1 MHVVCALLFHPKCTI
16 IFGLSWAWDVK
27 LKECPLH
34 LAHRLPQPSLFSRSA
49 RMKRKKKKIILGSM
63 SKCGGAEG
71 KTRNKAFRVVEARS
85 GRYDK
90 KVTCIKKNLHRPC
103 TLYLTTQA
111 SSFFPLCLQEK
122 EQALSLFLARQK
134 NILQ

>member
-1 MHVVCALLFHPKCTI
+1 
-16 IFGLSWAWDVK
+16 
-27 LKECPLH
+27 
-34 LAHRLPQPSLFSRSA
+34 
-49 RMKRKKKKIILGSM
+49 M

-90 KVTCIKKNLHRPC
+90 KVTCIKKKSA
-103 TLYLTTQA
+103 QA
-111 SSFFPLCLQEK
+111 MHTVSHHASVIVFSPLLARERTGS
-122 EQALSLFLARQK
+122 LSLFLARQK